1 MGITRAQIAR
11 QLLAGCGVSLN
22 DAKAMAPRGEF
33 LAYINPKEANMLK
46 QAGGSGIMTPMGI
59 PSFVDF
65 GGPGSGYGSAQD
77 TFDAAG
83 GNPGKGGGPS
93 RSDTGTDTDAIYQ
106 QSSKT
111 NQGIAKANR
120 SFAQKIADAI
130 RGISKFSPIGNIA
143 KGLGKF
149 FQQFRGFNPDGT
161 PKTQAQFELERQNR
175 INQNRIAD
183 IMGRKAPFTAMTL
196 ENLAKLGYTGPL
208 DGLIGS
214 TNITRSGTP
223 DDDVYSK
230 GINATNVANNF
241 LDFDKTISSEDLGT
255 IQSRIEQ
262 ATGVPMDN
270 IQLARNYTKQDLE
283 KLGAD
288 TGIFGANDQLEALE
302 EYYNAVQGLSGP
314 GSKYAPNNP
323 AKAREFIERES
334 NKGFGMGS
342 YSIDMDLVPK
352 DFLETQQDLQQQK
365 SPFELLDV

>member
-1 MGITRAQIAR
+1 MAEG
-11 QLLAGCGVSLN
+11 GVSLD
-22 DAKAMAPRGEF
+22 DAKMMAPEGEF
-33 LAYINPKEANMLK
+33 LAYINPKEADMLK
-46 QAGGSGIMTPMGI
+46 AAGGSGIMTPMGI

-65 GGPGSGYGSAQD
+65 GTAGSGYGSMQD
-77 TFDAAG
+77 TFDSAAG
-83 GNPGKGGGPS
+83 RGGSRTGPGGGQGPS
-93 RSDTGTDTDAIYQ
+93 RSDTGTDTDDIYQ
-106 QSSKT
+106 QSSET
-111 NQGIAKANR
+111 NRAIAKANR

-143 KGLGKF
+143 KGLGNF

-270 IQLARNYTKQDLE
+270 IQLARNYTKQELE

>member
-11 QLLAGCGVSLN
+11 QLLAGGGVSLN

-143 KGLGKF
+143 KGLGNF

-283 KLGAD
+283 KLGAKK
-288 TGIFGANDQLEALE
+288 GFLGPNEQLEELQK
-302 EYYNAVQGLSGP
+302 YYDSTKKLTDPGGKFQNDPGGARQFIKDQSKIPFAGGL
-314 GSKYAPNNP
+314 
-323 AKAREFIERES
+323 
-334 NKGFGMGS
+334 
-342 YSIDMDLVPK
+342 YSIDMDLIPK
-352 DFLETQQDLQQQK
+352 DFLETQKDLKEQI
-365 SPFELLDV
+365 SPTTLFMDT